1 MRQFINLKEK
11 KVEKRFKKFINEVSK
26 LEVSDFL
33 GLIRILNIT
42 AINED
47 KKPKDFDCILEEVL
61 DKFLKLSN
69 NAQKNLLSILEA
81 ANREKKR
88 GGNFGTTAKD
98 TKK

>member
-42 AINED
+42 AISED
-47 KKPKDFDCILEEVL
+47 KKPKDFNYILEEVL
-61 DKFLKLSN
+61 DKFLNLSN